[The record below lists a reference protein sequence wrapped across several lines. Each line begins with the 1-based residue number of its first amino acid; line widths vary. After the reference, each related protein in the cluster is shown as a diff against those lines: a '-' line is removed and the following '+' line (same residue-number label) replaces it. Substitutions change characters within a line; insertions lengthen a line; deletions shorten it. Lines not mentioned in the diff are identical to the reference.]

1 MLNRIPTLTTN
12 RLTLQPVILDDA
24 EYLYKY
30 YNADEITKFYDL
42 ITYNS
47 IGETKE
53 IIQSWIEREQNK
65 IGCRWAIYVNDT
77 ETHPIGTC
85 GFHNQSKE
93 NSRIQIGYELHP
105 RYWNKGYA
113 TEACREL
120 IKYGFNH
127 LKIHR
132 IEAYIDP
139 KHNISRNV
147 LYKLGMTTEGVL
159 RDYFFDRGHFVDAE
173 ILSLL
178 NPIKNI

>member
-1 MLNRIPTLTTN
+1 MFNRIPTLTTS
-12 RLTLQPVILDDA
+12 RLTLRPVQPTDA
-24 EYLYKY
+24 EDLYNFY
-30 YNADEITKFYDL
+30 SVDEITKFYDL

-47 IGETKE
+47 ISETQN
-53 IIQSWIEREQNK
+53 IIDLWLERESKK
-65 IGCRWAIYVNDT
+65 IGCRWAILINDQD
-77 ETHPIGTC
+77 ERPIGTC
-85 GFHNQSKE
+85 GFHNQSKD
-93 NSRIQIGYELHP
+93 NSRIEIGYELHP
-105 RYWNKGYA
+105 RYWNNGYA

-120 IKYGFNH
+120 IKFGFNE

-159 RDYFFDRGHFVDAE
+159 RDYFYERGKYVDAE

-178 NPIKNI
+178 NPIKNK